1 MKRFSIFLLF
11 LIVGCA
17 LNAQDDYR
25 NYVLSRTMLNGT
37 GTSYLDNITYYDGLG
52 RPFQTVEKAVQSG
65 LPVNKNLATLQ
76 EYDAAG
82 REWNSWLP
90 VFAGSSDYLAPA
102 SIKSSAPG
110 NYDND
115 SRPYSQPVYKA
126 SPLNRLTAQYGPGAA
141 WYNAERPVK
150 TEYLLNT
157 NASPLKCIKYGVS
170 STGGLTG
177 NSTTFYTSGELSVVK
192 TTDEDLNVSYS
203 FTDKQGRTVLTRQ
216 MNNSEEHDTY
226 YIYNDKGNLCFVLQP
241 KYQESADLGK
251 YAFQYE
257 YDARGRCTKK
267 KLPGADFVEYTYN
280 DADQLVYSQDG
291 NQRAQATKKWTY
303 YLYDKFGR
311 LTEQGECTN
320 KGATSSP
327 VVYIHNYY
335 DGYGFING
343 TGFTDSNYKLTEAQK
358 AYGKGYQTGSV
369 ISIFGDSKKIYLMYQ
384 YDIQGRVVKTVQNN
398 LLDGLDVT
406 ETTYTFSSNPQT
418 VVHKNTYKENGTQKS
433 ITETYTYTY
442 DYADRISK
450 VEHTLNNTK
459 VVLSENTYNKL
470 GQLVN
475 RSLHGASADIMGYA
489 YNIRSWLTRIESPNL
504 ILKLN
509 YGYSAGGGNIAS
521 MFWKSGEEGRQ
532 KYTFTYDGLGRMLNA
547 DHLILGQQDEDDDDW
562 GVTTGLM
569 SIQTGRQ
576 IEETPLA
583 RENAFTERVT
593 EYDKNGN
600 ILKLVRYGQT
610 GANSYGVIDNLT
622 MTLTGN
628 RLNRVDDASTAS
640 AYGGGFEFKDAVKQD
655 NEYAYDAN
663 GNLTQDLNKGIEDIQ
678 YNCLNLPRLVKF
690 KDQSTITYTYA
701 ADGTK
706 LRVEHK
712 IGNSTTRTTYC
723 SNVIYEDGTAKC
735 LLTEEGYVSL
745 DDREYHYYLKDHQG
759 NNRVL
764 VNKNG
769 GVEEI
774 NHYYPFGGVFASE
787 ENVQPYKYNGK
798 ELDTKKGLNWY
809 DYGARQYDA
818 ALGIF
823 TTVDPSSE
831 KYYPTSPYV
840 YCGGNPINRIDPTGA
855 DWYKDSDGNYHWA
868 ERGGDIA
875 EGWTWVGSS
884 VSIEISKSKY
894 VNYYENG
901 GIVANKP
908 VNAFDLIASSPKL
921 QNLFLG
927 ENSLL
932 SEASKSRLFNGL
944 VSRGTDAIA
953 RPIGEFLVWSGAGE
967 LGGPL
972 VGKAIGWILRKMMAK
987 VSPLLRPLG
996 LGNTGRSISRNLTEK
1011 LAMQEILANPA
1022 AGEIIERMKPINDP
1036 RWFGWRKMQ
1045 YIHTGL
1051 DGSKTVIHYV
1061 GKWEEGVL
1069 KAVDDFKFK

>member
-1 MKRFSIFLLF
+1 MF
-11 LIVGCA
+11 
-17 LNAQDDYR
+17 
-25 NYVLSRTMLNGT
+25 
-37 GTSYLDNITYYDGLG
+37 
-52 RPFQTVEKAVQSG
+52 
-65 LPVNKNLATLQ
+65 
-76 EYDAAG
+76 
-82 REWNSWLP
+82 
-90 VFAGSSDYLAPA
+90 
-102 SIKSSAPG
+102 
-110 NYDND
+110 
-115 SRPYSQPVYKA
+115 
-126 SPLNRLTAQYGPGAA
+126 
-141 WYNAERPVK
+141 
-150 TEYLLNT
+150 
-157 NASPLKCIKYGVS
+157 
-170 STGGLTG
+170 
-177 NSTTFYTSGELSVVK
+177 TT
-192 TTDEDLNVSYS
+192 
-203 FTDKQGRTVLTRQ
+203 
-216 MNNSEEHDTY
+216 
-226 YIYNDKGNLCFVLQP
+226 
-241 KYQESADLGK
+241 
-251 YAFQYE
+251 QYE

-267 KLPGADFVEYTYN
+267 KLPETDFVEYTYN
-280 DADQLVYSQDG
+280 AADQLVYSQDG

-320 KGATSSP
+320 KSATSSP

-369 ISIFGDSKKIYLMYQ
+369 ISIFGDSQKIYLMYQ

-628 RLNRVDDASTAS
+628 QLNCVDDASTAS

-774 NHYYPFGGVFASE
+774 NHYYPFGGIFASE

-809 DYGARQYDA
+809 DYGARRYDA
-818 ALGIF
+818 ALGRF
-823 TTVDPSSE
+823 TTTDRFAE
-831 KYYPTSPYV
+831 KYYSMSSYQ
-840 YCGGNPINRIDPTGA
+840 YGGNNPVGNIDVNG
-855 DWYKDSDGNYHWA
+855 DS
-868 ERGGDIA
+868 I
-875 EGWTWVGSS
+875 V
-884 VSIEISKSKY
+884 ISP
-894 VNYYENG
+894 NPNG
-901 GIVANKP
+901 
-908 VNAFDLIASSPKL
+908 LIDHI
-921 QNLFLG
+921 
-927 ENSLL
+927 
-932 SEASKSRLFNGL
+932 KSRFGYDTKFQKT
-944 VSRGTDAIA
+944 V
-953 RPIGEFLVWSGAGE
+953 
-967 LGGPL
+967 
-972 VGKAIGWILRKMMAK
+972 KADLAQLKKDDKTVAQIILKLEDSENIHQITMVEDRRK
-987 VSPLLRPLG
+987 G
-996 LGNTGRSISRNLTEK
+996 NLTEVDK
-1011 LAMQEILANPA
+1011 EKAAKGISQGTTVRYDPYTQIEPSGEKRTPRVGLSHELQHSYDADQGTITREITVNGVLL
-1022 AGEIIERMKPINDP
+1022 IEVRAINTENKIRMKTGDP
-1036 RWFGWRKMQ
+1036 KRTKYGRREVP
-1045 YIHTGL
+1045 
-1051 DGSKTVIHYV
+1051 KTLL
-1061 GKWEEGVL
+1061 E
-1069 KAVDDFKFK
+1069 

>member
-1 MKRFSIFLLF
+1 MF
-11 LIVGCA
+11 
-17 LNAQDDYR
+17 
-25 NYVLSRTMLNGT
+25 
-37 GTSYLDNITYYDGLG
+37 
-52 RPFQTVEKAVQSG
+52 
-65 LPVNKNLATLQ
+65 
-76 EYDAAG
+76 
-82 REWNSWLP
+82 
-90 VFAGSSDYLAPA
+90 
-102 SIKSSAPG
+102 
-110 NYDND
+110 
-115 SRPYSQPVYKA
+115 
-126 SPLNRLTAQYGPGAA
+126 
-141 WYNAERPVK
+141 
-150 TEYLLNT
+150 
-157 NASPLKCIKYGVS
+157 
-170 STGGLTG
+170 
-177 NSTTFYTSGELSVVK
+177 TT
-192 TTDEDLNVSYS
+192 
-203 FTDKQGRTVLTRQ
+203 
-216 MNNSEEHDTY
+216 
-226 YIYNDKGNLCFVLQP
+226 
-241 KYQESADLGK
+241 
-251 YAFQYE
+251 QYE

-280 DADQLVYSQDG
+280 AADQLVFSQDG
-291 NQRAQATKKWTY
+291 NQRAQTTKKWTY

-320 KGATSSP
+320 KSATSSP

-433 ITETYTYTY
+433 ITETYIYTY

-450 VEHTLNNTK
+450 VEHTLNDTK

-489 YNIRSWLTRIESPNL
+489 YNIRNWLTRIESPNL

-628 RLNRVDDASTAS
+628 QLNRVDDASTAS

-678 YNCLNLPRLVKF
+678 YNFLNLPRLVKF

-701 ADGTK
+701 ANGTK

-735 LLTEEGYVSL
+735 LLTEEGHVSL

-809 DYGARQYDA
+809 DYGARRYDA
-818 ALGIF
+818 ALGRF
-823 TTVDPSSE
+823 TTTDRFAE
-831 KYYPTSPYV
+831 KYYSMSSYQ
-840 YCGGNPINRIDPTGA
+840 YGGNNPVGNIDVNG
-855 DWYKDSDGNYHWA
+855 DS
-868 ERGGDIA
+868 I
-875 EGWTWVGSS
+875 V
-884 VSIEISKSKY
+884 ISP
-894 VNYYENG
+894 NPNG
-901 GIVANKP
+901 
-908 VNAFDLIASSPKL
+908 LIDHI
-921 QNLFLG
+921 
-927 ENSLL
+927 
-932 SEASKSRLFNGL
+932 KSRFGYDTKFQKT
-944 VSRGTDAIA
+944 V
-953 RPIGEFLVWSGAGE
+953 
-967 LGGPL
+967 
-972 VGKAIGWILRKMMAK
+972 KADLAQLKKDDKTVAQIILKLEDSENIHQITMVEDRRK
-987 VSPLLRPLG
+987 G
-996 LGNTGRSISRNLTEK
+996 NLTEVDK
-1011 LAMQEILANPA
+1011 EKAAKGISQGTTVRYDPYTQIEPSGEKRTPRVGLSHELQHSYDADQGTITREITVNGVLL
-1022 AGEIIERMKPINDP
+1022 IEVRAINTENKIRMKTGDP
-1036 RWFGWRKMQ
+1036 KRTKYGRREVP
-1045 YIHTGL
+1045 
-1051 DGSKTVIHYV
+1051 KTLL
-1061 GKWEEGVL
+1061 E
-1069 KAVDDFKFK
+1069 

>member
-1 MKRFSIFLLF
+1 MF
-11 LIVGCA
+11 
-17 LNAQDDYR
+17 
-25 NYVLSRTMLNGT
+25 
-37 GTSYLDNITYYDGLG
+37 
-52 RPFQTVEKAVQSG
+52 
-65 LPVNKNLATLQ
+65 
-76 EYDAAG
+76 
-82 REWNSWLP
+82 
-90 VFAGSSDYLAPA
+90 
-102 SIKSSAPG
+102 
-110 NYDND
+110 
-115 SRPYSQPVYKA
+115 
-126 SPLNRLTAQYGPGAA
+126 
-141 WYNAERPVK
+141 
-150 TEYLLNT
+150 
-157 NASPLKCIKYGVS
+157 
-170 STGGLTG
+170 
-177 NSTTFYTSGELSVVK
+177 TT
-192 TTDEDLNVSYS
+192 
-203 FTDKQGRTVLTRQ
+203 
-216 MNNSEEHDTY
+216 
-226 YIYNDKGNLCFVLQP
+226 
-241 KYQESADLGK
+241 
-251 YAFQYE
+251 QYE

-267 KLPGADFVEYTYN
+267 KLPGTDFVEYTYN
-280 DADQLVYSQDG
+280 AADQLVFSQDG

-320 KGATSSP
+320 KSATSSP

-450 VEHTLNNTK
+450 VEHTLNDTK

-470 GQLVN
+470 GQLEN
-475 RSLHGASADIMGYA
+475 RFLHGASADTMGYA

-628 RLNRVDDASTAS
+628 QLNCVDDASTAS

-774 NHYYPFGGVFASE
+774 NHYYPFGGIFASE

-809 DYGARQYDA
+809 DYGARRYDA
-818 ALGIF
+818 ALGRF
-823 TTVDPSSE
+823 TTTDRFAE
-831 KYYPTSPYV
+831 KYYSMSSYQ
-840 YCGGNPINRIDPTGA
+840 YGGNNPVGNIDVNG
-855 DWYKDSDGNYHWA
+855 DS
-868 ERGGDIA
+868 I
-875 EGWTWVGSS
+875 V
-884 VSIEISKSKY
+884 ISP
-894 VNYYENG
+894 NPNG
-901 GIVANKP
+901 
-908 VNAFDLIASSPKL
+908 LIDHI
-921 QNLFLG
+921 
-927 ENSLL
+927 
-932 SEASKSRLFNGL
+932 KSRFGYDTKFQKT
-944 VSRGTDAIA
+944 V
-953 RPIGEFLVWSGAGE
+953 
-967 LGGPL
+967 
-972 VGKAIGWILRKMMAK
+972 KADLAQLKKDDKTVAQIILKLEDSENIHQITMVEDRRK
-987 VSPLLRPLG
+987 G
-996 LGNTGRSISRNLTEK
+996 NLTEVDK
-1011 LAMQEILANPA
+1011 EKAAKGISQGTTVRYDPYTQIEPSGEKRTPRVGLSHELQHSYDADQGTMTREITVNGVLL
-1022 AGEIIERMKPINDP
+1022 IEVRAINTENKIRMKTGDP
-1036 RWFGWRKMQ
+1036 KRTKYGRREVP
-1045 YIHTGL
+1045 
-1051 DGSKTVIHYV
+1051 KTLL
-1061 GKWEEGVL
+1061 E
-1069 KAVDDFKFK
+1069 

>member
-1 MKRFSIFLLF
+1 MF
-11 LIVGCA
+11 
-17 LNAQDDYR
+17 
-25 NYVLSRTMLNGT
+25 
-37 GTSYLDNITYYDGLG
+37 
-52 RPFQTVEKAVQSG
+52 
-65 LPVNKNLATLQ
+65 
-76 EYDAAG
+76 
-82 REWNSWLP
+82 
-90 VFAGSSDYLAPA
+90 
-102 SIKSSAPG
+102 
-110 NYDND
+110 
-115 SRPYSQPVYKA
+115 
-126 SPLNRLTAQYGPGAA
+126 
-141 WYNAERPVK
+141 
-150 TEYLLNT
+150 
-157 NASPLKCIKYGVS
+157 
-170 STGGLTG
+170 
-177 NSTTFYTSGELSVVK
+177 TT
-192 TTDEDLNVSYS
+192 
-203 FTDKQGRTVLTRQ
+203 
-216 MNNSEEHDTY
+216 
-226 YIYNDKGNLCFVLQP
+226 
-241 KYQESADLGK
+241 
-251 YAFQYE
+251 QYE

-267 KLPGADFVEYTYN
+267 ILPGADFVEYTYN
-280 DADQLVYSQDG
+280 DADQLVFSQDG

-369 ISIFGDSKKIYLMYQ
+369 ISIFGDSQKIYLMYQ

-450 VEHTLNNTK
+450 VEHTLNDTK

-470 GQLVN
+470 GQLEN
-475 RSLHGASADIMGYA
+475 RFLHGASADTMGYA

-622 MTLTGN
+622 MKLTGN
-628 RLNRVDDASTAS
+628 QLNRVDDASTAS

-774 NHYYPFGGVFASE
+774 NHYYPFGGIFASE

-798 ELDTKKGLNWY
+798 ELETKKGLNWY
-809 DYGARQYDA
+809 DYGVRRYDA
-818 ALGIF
+818 VLGRWHKI
-823 TTVDPSSE
+823 DPMTE
-831 KYYPTSPYV
+831 KYYSVSPYA
-840 YCGGNPINRIDPTGA
+840 YC
-855 DWYKDSDGNYHWA
+855 
-868 ERGGDIA
+868 
-875 EGWTWVGSS
+875 SS
-884 VSIEISKSKY
+884 
-894 VNYYENG
+894 N
-901 GIVANKP
+901 P
-908 VNAFDLIASSPKL
+908 VNAIDYQGKLVIFINGFHNGFEGADPDYWKMKNHSPNFDQAVMDHFKDW
-921 QNLFLG
+921 
-927 ENSLL
+927 NSRYYDG
-932 SEASKSRLFNGL
+932 S
-944 VSRGTDAIA
+944 
-953 RPIGEFLVWSGAGE
+953 
-967 LGGPL
+967 LGGAFG
-972 VGKAIGWILRKMMAK
+972 VSYNANASTRFDFGYIAGLRDVKDI
-987 VSPLLRPLG
+987 
-996 LGNTGRSISRNLTEK
+996 ISK
-1011 LAMQEILANPA
+1011 LARDSKGN
-1022 AGEIIERMKPINDP
+1022 IIETIKIISHSMGGAYAKG
-1036 RWFGWRKMQ
+1036 F
-1045 YIHTGL
+1045 
-1051 DGSKTVIHYV
+1051 
-1061 GKWEEGVL
+1061 L
-1069 KAVDDFKFK
+1069 KAVMEYIQKHPEECNGINLAEYDFAPYQPGSQTAIEGVDTYQYSHEKDRMAGNTPIQGAKQMDTYNDERRKHSIEDFFDYIKTLPEGSYKIEDGKVVRL

>member
-1 MKRFSIFLLF
+1 MF
-11 LIVGCA
+11 
-17 LNAQDDYR
+17 
-25 NYVLSRTMLNGT
+25 
-37 GTSYLDNITYYDGLG
+37 
-52 RPFQTVEKAVQSG
+52 
-65 LPVNKNLATLQ
+65 
-76 EYDAAG
+76 
-82 REWNSWLP
+82 
-90 VFAGSSDYLAPA
+90 
-102 SIKSSAPG
+102 
-110 NYDND
+110 
-115 SRPYSQPVYKA
+115 
-126 SPLNRLTAQYGPGAA
+126 
-141 WYNAERPVK
+141 
-150 TEYLLNT
+150 
-157 NASPLKCIKYGVS
+157 
-170 STGGLTG
+170 
-177 NSTTFYTSGELSVVK
+177 TT
-192 TTDEDLNVSYS
+192 
-203 FTDKQGRTVLTRQ
+203 
-216 MNNSEEHDTY
+216 
-226 YIYNDKGNLCFVLQP
+226 
-241 KYQESADLGK
+241 
-251 YAFQYE
+251 QYE

-267 KLPGADFVEYTYN
+267 KLPGTDFVEYTYN

-450 VEHTLNNTK
+450 VEHTLNDTK

-622 MTLTGN
+622 MKLTGN
-628 RLNRVDDASTAS
+628 QLNRVDDASTAS

-774 NHYYPFGGVFASE
+774 NHYYPFGGIFASE

-809 DYGARQYDA
+809 DYGARMYDA
-818 ALGIF
+818 ALGRF
-823 TTVDPSSE
+823 TTTDRFAE
-831 KYYPTSPYV
+831 KYYSMSSYQ
-840 YCGGNPINRIDPTGA
+840 YGGNNPVGNIDVNG
-855 DWYKDSDGNYHWA
+855 DS
-868 ERGGDIA
+868 I
-875 EGWTWVGSS
+875 V
-884 VSIEISKSKY
+884 ISP
-894 VNYYENG
+894 NPNG
-901 GIVANKP
+901 
-908 VNAFDLIASSPKL
+908 LIDHI
-921 QNLFLG
+921 
-927 ENSLL
+927 
-932 SEASKSRLFNGL
+932 KSRFGYDTKFQKT
-944 VSRGTDAIA
+944 V
-953 RPIGEFLVWSGAGE
+953 
-967 LGGPL
+967 
-972 VGKAIGWILRKMMAK
+972 KADLAQLKKDDKTVAQIILKLEDSENIHQITMVEDRRK
-987 VSPLLRPLG
+987 G
-996 LGNTGRSISRNLTEK
+996 NLTEVDK
-1011 LAMQEILANPA
+1011 EKAAKGISQGTTVRYDPYTQIEPSGEKRTPRVGLSHELQHSYDADQGTMTREITVNGVLL
-1022 AGEIIERMKPINDP
+1022 IEVRAINTENKIRMKTGDP
-1036 RWFGWRKMQ
+1036 KRTKYGRREVP
-1045 YIHTGL
+1045 
-1051 DGSKTVIHYV
+1051 KTLL
-1061 GKWEEGVL
+1061 E
-1069 KAVDDFKFK
+1069 

>member
-1 MKRFSIFLLF
+1 MF
-11 LIVGCA
+11 
-17 LNAQDDYR
+17 
-25 NYVLSRTMLNGT
+25 
-37 GTSYLDNITYYDGLG
+37 
-52 RPFQTVEKAVQSG
+52 
-65 LPVNKNLATLQ
+65 
-76 EYDAAG
+76 
-82 REWNSWLP
+82 
-90 VFAGSSDYLAPA
+90 
-102 SIKSSAPG
+102 
-110 NYDND
+110 
-115 SRPYSQPVYKA
+115 
-126 SPLNRLTAQYGPGAA
+126 
-141 WYNAERPVK
+141 
-150 TEYLLNT
+150 
-157 NASPLKCIKYGVS
+157 
-170 STGGLTG
+170 
-177 NSTTFYTSGELSVVK
+177 TT
-192 TTDEDLNVSYS
+192 
-203 FTDKQGRTVLTRQ
+203 
-216 MNNSEEHDTY
+216 
-226 YIYNDKGNLCFVLQP
+226 
-241 KYQESADLGK
+241 
-251 YAFQYE
+251 QYE

-267 KLPGADFVEYTYN
+267 ILPGADFVEYTYN

-320 KGATSSP
+320 KGVTSSP
-327 VVYIHNYY
+327 VVYVHNYY

-369 ISIFGDSKKIYLMYQ
+369 ISIFGDSQKIYLMYQ

-450 VEHTLNNTK
+450 VEHTLNDTK

-610 GANSYGVIDNLT
+610 DANSYGVIDNLT

-628 RLNRVDDASTAS
+628 QLNRVDDASTAS
-640 AYGGGFEFKDAVKQD
+640 AYGGGFEFTDAVKQD

-745 DDREYHYYLKDHQG
+745 DDWEYHYYLKDHQG

-774 NHYYPFGGVFASE
+774 NHYYPFGGIFASE

-809 DYGARQYDA
+809 DYGARRYDA
-818 ALGIF
+818 ALGRF
-823 TTVDPSSE
+823 TTTDRFAE
-831 KYYPTSPYV
+831 KYYSMSSYQ
-840 YCGGNPINRIDPTGA
+840 YGGNNPVGNIDVNG
-855 DWYKDSDGNYHWA
+855 DS
-868 ERGGDIA
+868 I
-875 EGWTWVGSS
+875 V
-884 VSIEISKSKY
+884 ISP
-894 VNYYENG
+894 NPNG
-901 GIVANKP
+901 
-908 VNAFDLIASSPKL
+908 LIDHI
-921 QNLFLG
+921 
-927 ENSLL
+927 
-932 SEASKSRLFNGL
+932 KSRFGYDTKFQKT
-944 VSRGTDAIA
+944 V
-953 RPIGEFLVWSGAGE
+953 
-967 LGGPL
+967 
-972 VGKAIGWILRKMMAK
+972 KADLAQLKKDDKTVAQIILKLEDSENIHQITMVEDRRK
-987 VSPLLRPLG
+987 G
-996 LGNTGRSISRNLTEK
+996 NLTEVDK
-1011 LAMQEILANPA
+1011 EKAAKGISQGTTVRYDPYTQIEPSGEKRTPRVGLSHELQHSYDADQGTMTREITVNGVLL
-1022 AGEIIERMKPINDP
+1022 IEVRAINTENKIRMKTGDP
-1036 RWFGWRKMQ
+1036 KRTKYGRREVP
-1045 YIHTGL
+1045 
-1051 DGSKTVIHYV
+1051 KTLL
-1061 GKWEEGVL
+1061 E
-1069 KAVDDFKFK
+1069 

>member
-1 MKRFSIFLLF
+1 M
-11 LIVGCA
+11 
-17 LNAQDDYR
+17 
-25 NYVLSRTMLNGT
+25 
-37 GTSYLDNITYYDGLG
+37 
-52 RPFQTVEKAVQSG
+52 
-65 LPVNKNLATLQ
+65 
-76 EYDAAG
+76 
-82 REWNSWLP
+82 
-90 VFAGSSDYLAPA
+90 
-102 SIKSSAPG
+102 
-110 NYDND
+110 
-115 SRPYSQPVYKA
+115 
-126 SPLNRLTAQYGPGAA
+126 
-141 WYNAERPVK
+141 
-150 TEYLLNT
+150 
-157 NASPLKCIKYGVS
+157 
-170 STGGLTG
+170 
-177 NSTTFYTSGELSVVK
+177 
-192 TTDEDLNVSYS
+192 
-203 FTDKQGRTVLTRQ
+203 
-216 MNNSEEHDTY
+216 
-226 YIYNDKGNLCFVLQP
+226 
-241 KYQESADLGK
+241 
-251 YAFQYE
+251 
-257 YDARGRCTKK
+257 
-267 KLPGADFVEYTYN
+267 
-280 DADQLVYSQDG
+280 
-291 NQRAQATKKWTY
+291 
-303 YLYDKFGR
+303 
-311 LTEQGECTN
+311 
-320 KGATSSP
+320 
-327 VVYIHNYY
+327 
-335 DGYGFING
+335 
-343 TGFTDSNYKLTEAQK
+343 
-358 AYGKGYQTGSV
+358 
-369 ISIFGDSKKIYLMYQ
+369 
-384 YDIQGRVVKTVQNN
+384 
-398 LLDGLDVT
+398 
-406 ETTYTFSSNPQT
+406 
-418 VVHKNTYKENGTQKS
+418 
-433 ITETYTYTY
+433 
-442 DYADRISK
+442 
-450 VEHTLNNTK
+450 EHTLNDTK

-489 YNIRSWLTRIESPNL
+489 YNIRNWLTRIESPNL

-593 EYDKNGN
+593 KYDKNGN

-831 KYYPTSPYV
+831 KYYSVSPYA
-840 YCGGNPINRIDPTGA
+840 YC
-855 DWYKDSDGNYHWA
+855 
-868 ERGGDIA
+868 
-875 EGWTWVGSS
+875 SS
-884 VSIEISKSKY
+884 
-894 VNYYENG
+894 N
-901 GIVANKP
+901 P
-908 VNAFDLIASSPKL
+908 VNAIDYQGKL
-921 QNLFLG
+921 VIFINGMHWGDGKSNRYWDKNGGGFATAVMKHLNDYNAMYIDGSIGGVGQLPYNLDANLPRTFGRNQGFL
-927 ENSLL
+927 
-932 SEASKSRLFNGL
+932 
-944 VSRGTDAIA
+944 DA
-953 RPIGEFLVWSGAGE
+953 PV
-967 LGGPL
+967 
-972 VGKAIGWILRKMMAK
+972 ILRK
-987 VSPLLRPLG
+987 
-996 LGNTGRSISRNLTEK
+996 I
-1011 LAMQEILANPA
+1011 
-1022 AGEIIERMKPINDP
+1022 
-1036 RWFGWRKMQ
+1036 
-1045 YIHTGL
+1045 
-1051 DGSKTVIHYV
+1051 
-1061 GKWEEGVL
+1061 
-1069 KAVDDFKFK
+1069 

>member
-1 MKRFSIFLLF
+1 MF
-11 LIVGCA
+11 
-17 LNAQDDYR
+17 
-25 NYVLSRTMLNGT
+25 
-37 GTSYLDNITYYDGLG
+37 
-52 RPFQTVEKAVQSG
+52 
-65 LPVNKNLATLQ
+65 
-76 EYDAAG
+76 
-82 REWNSWLP
+82 
-90 VFAGSSDYLAPA
+90 
-102 SIKSSAPG
+102 
-110 NYDND
+110 
-115 SRPYSQPVYKA
+115 
-126 SPLNRLTAQYGPGAA
+126 
-141 WYNAERPVK
+141 
-150 TEYLLNT
+150 
-157 NASPLKCIKYGVS
+157 
-170 STGGLTG
+170 
-177 NSTTFYTSGELSVVK
+177 TT
-192 TTDEDLNVSYS
+192 
-203 FTDKQGRTVLTRQ
+203 
-216 MNNSEEHDTY
+216 
-226 YIYNDKGNLCFVLQP
+226 
-241 KYQESADLGK
+241 
-251 YAFQYE
+251 QYE

-280 DADQLVYSQDG
+280 DADQLIFSQDG

-320 KGATSSP
+320 KSATSSP

-433 ITETYTYTY
+433 ITETYIYTY

-450 VEHTLNNTK
+450 VEHTLNDTK

-489 YNIRSWLTRIESPNL
+489 YNIRNWLTRIESPNL

-628 RLNRVDDASTAS
+628 QLNRVDDASTAS

-809 DYGARQYDA
+809 DYGARRYDA
-818 ALGIF
+818 ALGRF
-823 TTVDPSSE
+823 TTTDRFAE
-831 KYYPTSPYV
+831 KYYSMSSYQ
-840 YCGGNPINRIDPTGA
+840 YGGNNPVGNIDVNG
-855 DWYKDSDGNYHWA
+855 DS
-868 ERGGDIA
+868 I
-875 EGWTWVGSS
+875 V
-884 VSIEISKSKY
+884 ISP
-894 VNYYENG
+894 NPNG
-901 GIVANKP
+901 
-908 VNAFDLIASSPKL
+908 LIDHI
-921 QNLFLG
+921 
-927 ENSLL
+927 
-932 SEASKSRLFNGL
+932 KSRFGYDTKFQKT
-944 VSRGTDAIA
+944 V
-953 RPIGEFLVWSGAGE
+953 
-967 LGGPL
+967 
-972 VGKAIGWILRKMMAK
+972 KADLAQLKKDDKTVAQIILKLEDSENIHQITMVEDRRK
-987 VSPLLRPLG
+987 G
-996 LGNTGRSISRNLTEK
+996 NLTEVDK
-1011 LAMQEILANPA
+1011 EKAAKGISQGTTVRYDPYTQIEPSGEKRTPRVGLSHELQHSYDADQGTITREITVNGVLL
-1022 AGEIIERMKPINDP
+1022 IEVRAINTENKIRMKTGDP
-1036 RWFGWRKMQ
+1036 KRTKYGRREVP
-1045 YIHTGL
+1045 
-1051 DGSKTVIHYV
+1051 KTLL
-1061 GKWEEGVL
+1061 E
-1069 KAVDDFKFK
+1069 

>member
-1 MKRFSIFLLF
+1 MF
-11 LIVGCA
+11 
-17 LNAQDDYR
+17 
-25 NYVLSRTMLNGT
+25 
-37 GTSYLDNITYYDGLG
+37 
-52 RPFQTVEKAVQSG
+52 
-65 LPVNKNLATLQ
+65 
-76 EYDAAG
+76 
-82 REWNSWLP
+82 
-90 VFAGSSDYLAPA
+90 
-102 SIKSSAPG
+102 
-110 NYDND
+110 
-115 SRPYSQPVYKA
+115 
-126 SPLNRLTAQYGPGAA
+126 
-141 WYNAERPVK
+141 
-150 TEYLLNT
+150 
-157 NASPLKCIKYGVS
+157 
-170 STGGLTG
+170 
-177 NSTTFYTSGELSVVK
+177 TT
-192 TTDEDLNVSYS
+192 
-203 FTDKQGRTVLTRQ
+203 
-216 MNNSEEHDTY
+216 
-226 YIYNDKGNLCFVLQP
+226 
-241 KYQESADLGK
+241 
-251 YAFQYE
+251 QYE

-267 KLPGADFVEYTYN
+267 KLPETDFVEYTYN
-280 DADQLVYSQDG
+280 AADQLVFSQDG

-320 KGATSSP
+320 KSATSSP

-369 ISIFGDSKKIYLMYQ
+369 ISIFGDSQKIYLMYQ

-450 VEHTLNNTK
+450 VEHTLNDTK

-470 GQLVN
+470 GQLEN
-475 RSLHGASADIMGYA
+475 RFLHGASADTMGYA

-622 MTLTGN
+622 MKLTGN
-628 RLNRVDDASTAS
+628 QLNRVDDASTAS

-774 NHYYPFGGVFASE
+774 NHYYPFGGIFASE

-798 ELDTKKGLNWY
+798 ELETKKGLNWY
-809 DYGARQYDA
+809 DYGVRRYDA
-818 ALGIF
+818 VLGRWHKI
-823 TTVDPSSE
+823 DPMTE
-831 KYYPTSPYV
+831 KYYSVSPYA
-840 YCGGNPINRIDPTGA
+840 YC
-855 DWYKDSDGNYHWA
+855 
-868 ERGGDIA
+868 
-875 EGWTWVGSS
+875 SS
-884 VSIEISKSKY
+884 
-894 VNYYENG
+894 N
-901 GIVANKP
+901 P
-908 VNAFDLIASSPKL
+908 VNAIDYQGKL
-921 QNLFLG
+921 VIFI
-927 ENSLL
+927 
-932 SEASKSRLFNGL
+932 NGL
-944 VSRGTDAIA
+944 HNGFEGADPDYWKMKNHSPNFDQAVMDHFKDWNSRYYDG
-953 RPIGEFLVWSGAGE
+953 S
-967 LGGPL
+967 LGGIFSL
-972 VGKAIGWILRKMMAK
+972 SYNMQISTRFDFGYIAGLRDVKDI
-987 VSPLLRPLG
+987 
-996 LGNTGRSISRNLTEK
+996 ISK
-1011 LAMQEILANPA
+1011 LARDSKGN
-1022 AGEIIERMKPINDP
+1022 IIETIKIISHSM
-1036 RWFGWRKMQ
+1036 
-1045 YIHTGL
+1045 
-1051 DGSKTVIHYV
+1051 GSAYAK
-1061 GKWEEGVL
+1061 GFL
-1069 KAVDDFKFK
+1069 KAVMEYIQKHPEECNGINLAEYDFAPYQPGSQTAIEGVDTYQYSHKKDNIAGNTPIRGAKQMDTYSDEKRRHSLEDFFDYIKTLPEGSYKIEDGKIVKL

>member
-1 MKRFSIFLLF
+1 MF
-11 LIVGCA
+11 
-17 LNAQDDYR
+17 
-25 NYVLSRTMLNGT
+25 
-37 GTSYLDNITYYDGLG
+37 
-52 RPFQTVEKAVQSG
+52 
-65 LPVNKNLATLQ
+65 
-76 EYDAAG
+76 
-82 REWNSWLP
+82 
-90 VFAGSSDYLAPA
+90 
-102 SIKSSAPG
+102 
-110 NYDND
+110 
-115 SRPYSQPVYKA
+115 
-126 SPLNRLTAQYGPGAA
+126 
-141 WYNAERPVK
+141 
-150 TEYLLNT
+150 
-157 NASPLKCIKYGVS
+157 
-170 STGGLTG
+170 
-177 NSTTFYTSGELSVVK
+177 TT
-192 TTDEDLNVSYS
+192 
-203 FTDKQGRTVLTRQ
+203 
-216 MNNSEEHDTY
+216 
-226 YIYNDKGNLCFVLQP
+226 
-241 KYQESADLGK
+241 
-251 YAFQYE
+251 QYE

-280 DADQLVYSQDG
+280 AADQLVFSQDG
-291 NQRAQATKKWTY
+291 NQRAQTTKKWTY

-320 KGATSSP
+320 KSATSSP

-433 ITETYTYTY
+433 ITETYIYTY

-450 VEHTLNNTK
+450 VEHTLNDTK

-489 YNIRSWLTRIESPNL
+489 YNIRNWLTRIESPNL

-547 DHLILGQQDEDDDDW
+547 DHLILGQQDDDDDDW

-569 SIQTGRQ
+569 STRTDRQ

-628 RLNRVDDASTAS
+628 QLNRVDDASTAS

-678 YNCLNLPRLVKF
+678 YNFLNLPRLVKF

-701 ADGTK
+701 ANGTK

-809 DYGARQYDA
+809 DYGVRRYDA
-818 ALGIF
+818 VLGRF
-823 TTVDPSSE
+823 TTTDRFAE
-831 KYYPTSPYV
+831 KYYSMSSYQ
-840 YCGGNPINRIDPTGA
+840 YGGNNPVGNIDVNG
-855 DWYKDSDGNYHWA
+855 DS
-868 ERGGDIA
+868 I
-875 EGWTWVGSS
+875 V
-884 VSIEISKSKY
+884 ISP
-894 VNYYENG
+894 NPNG
-901 GIVANKP
+901 
-908 VNAFDLIASSPKL
+908 LIDHI
-921 QNLFLG
+921 
-927 ENSLL
+927 
-932 SEASKSRLFNGL
+932 KSRFGYDTKFQKT
-944 VSRGTDAIA
+944 V
-953 RPIGEFLVWSGAGE
+953 
-967 LGGPL
+967 
-972 VGKAIGWILRKMMAK
+972 KADLAQLKKDDKTVAQIILKLEDSENIHQITMVEDRRK
-987 VSPLLRPLG
+987 G
-996 LGNTGRSISRNLTEK
+996 NLTEVDK
-1011 LAMQEILANPA
+1011 EKAAKGISQGTTVRYDPYTQIEPSGEKRTPRVGLSHELQHSYDADQGTMTREITVNGVLL
-1022 AGEIIERMKPINDP
+1022 IEVRAINTENKIRMKTGDP
-1036 RWFGWRKMQ
+1036 KRTKYGRREVP
-1045 YIHTGL
+1045 
-1051 DGSKTVIHYV
+1051 KTLL
-1061 GKWEEGVL
+1061 E
-1069 KAVDDFKFK
+1069 

>member
-1 MKRFSIFLLF
+1 MF
-11 LIVGCA
+11 
-17 LNAQDDYR
+17 
-25 NYVLSRTMLNGT
+25 
-37 GTSYLDNITYYDGLG
+37 
-52 RPFQTVEKAVQSG
+52 
-65 LPVNKNLATLQ
+65 
-76 EYDAAG
+76 
-82 REWNSWLP
+82 
-90 VFAGSSDYLAPA
+90 
-102 SIKSSAPG
+102 
-110 NYDND
+110 
-115 SRPYSQPVYKA
+115 
-126 SPLNRLTAQYGPGAA
+126 
-141 WYNAERPVK
+141 
-150 TEYLLNT
+150 
-157 NASPLKCIKYGVS
+157 
-170 STGGLTG
+170 
-177 NSTTFYTSGELSVVK
+177 TT
-192 TTDEDLNVSYS
+192 
-203 FTDKQGRTVLTRQ
+203 
-216 MNNSEEHDTY
+216 
-226 YIYNDKGNLCFVLQP
+226 
-241 KYQESADLGK
+241 
-251 YAFQYE
+251 QYE

-267 KLPGADFVEYTYN
+267 KLPGTDFVEYTYN
-280 DADQLVYSQDG
+280 AADQLVYSQDG

-450 VEHTLNNTK
+450 VEHTLNDTK

-622 MTLTGN
+622 MKLTGN
-628 RLNRVDDASTAS
+628 QLNRVDDASTAS

-774 NHYYPFGGVFASE
+774 NHYYPFGGIFASE

-798 ELDTKKGLNWY
+798 ELETKKGLNWY
-809 DYGARQYDA
+809 DYGVRRYDA
-818 ALGIF
+818 VLGRWHKI
-823 TTVDPSSE
+823 DPMTE
-831 KYYPTSPYV
+831 KYYSVSPYA
-840 YCGGNPINRIDPTGA
+840 YC
-855 DWYKDSDGNYHWA
+855 
-868 ERGGDIA
+868 
-875 EGWTWVGSS
+875 SS
-884 VSIEISKSKY
+884 
-894 VNYYENG
+894 N
-901 GIVANKP
+901 P
-908 VNAFDLIASSPKL
+908 VNAIDYQGKL
-921 QNLFLG
+921 VIFI
-927 ENSLL
+927 
-932 SEASKSRLFNGL
+932 NGL
-944 VSRGTDAIA
+944 HNGFEGADPDYWKMKNHSPNFDQAVMDHFKDWNSRYYDG
-953 RPIGEFLVWSGAGE
+953 S
-967 LGGPL
+967 LGGAFG
-972 VGKAIGWILRKMMAK
+972 VSYNANASTRFDFGYIAGLRDVKDI
-987 VSPLLRPLG
+987 
-996 LGNTGRSISRNLTEK
+996 ISK
-1011 LAMQEILANPA
+1011 LARDSKGN
-1022 AGEIIERMKPINDP
+1022 IIETIKIISHSM
-1036 RWFGWRKMQ
+1036 
-1045 YIHTGL
+1045 
-1051 DGSKTVIHYV
+1051 GSAYAK
-1061 GKWEEGVL
+1061 GFL
-1069 KAVDDFKFK
+1069 KAVMEYIQKHPEECNGINLAEYDFAPYQPGSQTAIEGVDTYQYSHEKDRMAGNTPIQGAKQMDTYNDERRKHSIEDFFDYIKTLPEGSYKIEDGKVVRL

>member
-1 MKRFSIFLLF
+1 MF
-11 LIVGCA
+11 
-17 LNAQDDYR
+17 
-25 NYVLSRTMLNGT
+25 
-37 GTSYLDNITYYDGLG
+37 
-52 RPFQTVEKAVQSG
+52 
-65 LPVNKNLATLQ
+65 
-76 EYDAAG
+76 
-82 REWNSWLP
+82 
-90 VFAGSSDYLAPA
+90 
-102 SIKSSAPG
+102 
-110 NYDND
+110 
-115 SRPYSQPVYKA
+115 
-126 SPLNRLTAQYGPGAA
+126 
-141 WYNAERPVK
+141 
-150 TEYLLNT
+150 
-157 NASPLKCIKYGVS
+157 
-170 STGGLTG
+170 
-177 NSTTFYTSGELSVVK
+177 TT
-192 TTDEDLNVSYS
+192 
-203 FTDKQGRTVLTRQ
+203 
-216 MNNSEEHDTY
+216 
-226 YIYNDKGNLCFVLQP
+226 
-241 KYQESADLGK
+241 
-251 YAFQYE
+251 QYE

-267 KLPGADFVEYTYN
+267 ILPGADFVEYTYN

-320 KGATSSP
+320 KGVTSSP
-327 VVYIHNYY
+327 VVYVHNYY

-450 VEHTLNNTK
+450 VEHTLNDTK

-622 MTLTGN
+622 MKLTGN
-628 RLNRVDDASTAS
+628 QLNRVDDASTAS

-774 NHYYPFGGVFASE
+774 NHYYPFGGIFASE

-809 DYGARQYDA
+809 DYGARRYDA
-818 ALGIF
+818 ALGRF
-823 TTVDPSSE
+823 TTTDRFAE
-831 KYYPTSPYV
+831 KYYSMSSYQ
-840 YCGGNPINRIDPTGA
+840 YGGNNPVGNIDVNG
-855 DWYKDSDGNYHWA
+855 DS
-868 ERGGDIA
+868 I
-875 EGWTWVGSS
+875 V
-884 VSIEISKSKY
+884 ISP
-894 VNYYENG
+894 NPNG
-901 GIVANKP
+901 
-908 VNAFDLIASSPKL
+908 LIDHI
-921 QNLFLG
+921 
-927 ENSLL
+927 
-932 SEASKSRLFNGL
+932 KSRFGYDTKFQKT
-944 VSRGTDAIA
+944 V
-953 RPIGEFLVWSGAGE
+953 
-967 LGGPL
+967 
-972 VGKAIGWILRKMMAK
+972 KADLAQLKKDDKTVAQIILKLEDSENIHQITMVEDRRK
-987 VSPLLRPLG
+987 G
-996 LGNTGRSISRNLTEK
+996 NLTEVDK
-1011 LAMQEILANPA
+1011 EKAAKGISQGTTVRYDPYTQIEPSGEKRTPRVGLSHELQHSYDADQGTMTREITVNGVLL
-1022 AGEIIERMKPINDP
+1022 IEVRAINTENKIRMKTGDP
-1036 RWFGWRKMQ
+1036 KRTKYGRREVP
-1045 YIHTGL
+1045 
-1051 DGSKTVIHYV
+1051 KTLL
-1061 GKWEEGVL
+1061 E
-1069 KAVDDFKFK
+1069 